1 MQTLDGPKGSSG
13 SSIPTWATSSCLFHL
28 VMMSSLARAWG
39 YWSRISNLIFH
50 TRSFSCSYSSVW
62 LLLSRI
68 SFSCSFCSGQ
78 AQHRAPTSAQL
89 SSHSLQHWSTTGAG
103 WGKVEQPVHGTRPAG
118 SWKLMPQ
125 VSPPQNLLVQ
135 LGVVLHSSPAP
146 AAGTQIKRVRKVP
159 QFLCNCQHH
168 SRH

>member
-1 MQTLDGPKGSSG
+1 MDQTGSPGCQPSV
-13 SSIPTWATSSCLFHL
+13 PTCATSSCLFHL

-78 AQHRAPTSAQL
+78 AQQRAPTSAQL
-89 SSHSLQHWSTTGAG
+89 SSAELTHPAALGQFGGRW
-103 WGKVEQPVHGTRPAG
+103 KQPVHGTRPAG

-135 LGVVLHSSPAP
+135 LGVVLHSFPAP
-146 AAGTQIKRVRKVP
+146 AAGTQIKR
-159 QFLCNCQHH
+159 
-168 SRH
+168 